1 MNNVFLQT
9 CWATTKCQRITN
21 HRRPCLLPMMLSIVG
36 GWALLLQ
43 EVNGTELGAMEENCS
58 NLTERILR
66 LTLEIIY
73 LLTGEDNIVV
83 KKTSGDGQD
92 PITVPLHSLLVPERN
107 NEEKI
112 LEVTQKI
119 IDLLTG
125 EREKWSNFNVGIKEE
140 IKEEEEEDDVM
151 EEWEYLEGHKDL
163 YKDVMMDNQP
173 PLTSPDGSSNGNPPE
188 RSPRPL
194 YSRDSTQEDHTIPH
208 HHQVENAMGLKIEVK
223 EEEEM
228 YEIDDQ
234 LSINEGELMV
244 TMTKEESSL
253 DVSTGGPNS
262 WNTPEGCLILSA
274 HYNKDDN
281 GMAQY
286 SPGERIATQNI
297 HHRLN
302 HMVRSKDQFNSEKS
316 KNKTHIVISN
326 GQPSIHSAKTRP
338 DPSNSEESSQDPFQ
352 DCEKSSIKN
361 HNLVGNQRTNIG
373 GKRFSCSECE
383 KSFIKKSNLIQHQR
397 VHTGEKPFPCSE
409 CGKGFAS
416 KGSRENHMRM
426 HTGEKPFYCPE
437 CGNCFAQKVTLI
449 LHQRTHTT
457 QGDCLDQHVEPH
469 ENKALLP
476 CSECGKSFKK
486 KSVLRVHQKGH
497 TSKETFPCPDCEKS
511 FKRKCDLIAH
521 QRLHTGEP
529 PFSCCKKSFKD
540 SWKIVQHQRIHTGEK
555 PFSCSECGKSFIQK
569 SQLKTHQIVHTG
581 EKPFSCSECGKCFPS
596 KGNRDKHMRIHTGE
610 KPFSCSECGKCFAQ
624 KVTLILHQRIHSTG
638 DH

>member
-1 MNNVFLQT
+1 MEQ
-9 CWATTKCQRITN
+9 
-21 HRRPCLLPMMLSIVG
+21 S
-36 GWALLLQ
+36 
-43 EVNGTELGAMEENCS
+43 LGAMEANCT

-83 KKTSGDGQD
+83 KKTSGDGQN
-92 PITVPLHSLLVPERN
+92 PITVPLRSLLVPERN
-107 NEEKI
+107 NEQKI

-119 IDLLTG
+119 IELLMG
-125 EREKWSNFNVGIKEE
+125 ESERWSNFNVGIKEE
-140 IKEEEEEDDVM
+140 IKEEEEEEEDDVM
-151 EEWEYLEGHKDL
+151 KEWEYLEGHKDL

-173 PLTSPDGSSNGNPPE
+173 PLTSPDGSSNENPPE
-188 RSPRPL
+188 RCPRPL
-194 YSRDSTQEDHTIPH
+194 YSGVSTQEGHTIPH
-208 HHQVENAMGLKIEVK
+208 HQVEKVLGLKIEVK

-253 DVSTGGPNS
+253 DVSTGGTNS
-262 WNTPEGCLILSA
+262 WNTPEGCLILSE
-274 HYNKDDN
+274 HYNQDDN
-281 GMAQY
+281 GMTEY

-316 KNKTHIVISN
+316 KNKTHTIISN
-326 GQPSIHSAKTRP
+326 GQPSIHSAEKPP

-361 HNLVGNQRTNIG
+361 HNLVGNQSTHIS

-409 CGKGFAS
+409 CGKGFSS

-426 HTGEKPFYCPE
+426 HTGEKPFSCPK
-437 CGNCFAQKVTLI
+437 CGNSFAQKVTLI

-457 QGDCLDQHVEPH
+457 QGHCLDQHVELH
-469 ENKALLP
+469 ENKAPLP
-476 CSECGKSFKK
+476 CSECGESFKK
-486 KSVLRVHQKGH
+486 KSVVHVHQKGH

-511 FKRKCDLIAH
+511 FKRNRDLVAH
-521 QRLHTGEP
+521 QRIHTGEP

-569 SQLKTHQIVHTG
+569 SQLKTHLIVHTG